1 MLVNSNLT
9 LPARQVEVW
18 FLLIN
23 TGNVGQLESSSS
35 CSAGRVRFSLIN
47 TENVGQLESSSSCS
61 AGRVRFLLIN
71 TVDGDEVS
79 SVRLAGPATQ
89 SSF

>member
-9 LPARQVEVW
+9 LPARQDRVW
-18 FLLIN
+18 VLIDQHW
-23 TGNVGQLESSSS
+23 GMLV
-35 CSAGRVRFSLIN
+35 SLN
-47 TENVGQLESSSSCS
+47 LALPARQD
-61 AGRVRFLLIN
+61 RVRFLLIN

-79 SVRLAGPATQ
+79 SVRSAGPATQ